1 MHVQAYFEEVK
12 ATNHRKRKK
21 TVLSRS
27 MLHYSECAIRRRES
41 RVTSKVA
48 LLLIY

>member
-1 MHVQAYFEEVK
+1 MHVQAYFDEVK

-21 TVLSRS
+21 LLSRS